1 MRFFKK
7 AVAAFCLCTLLLT
20 PSYATAPAASFQDV
34 PADSP
39 SYEAIQWLYQSGYT
53 SGDGQGHF
61 MPDSALTLRDSLYLL
76 SAASGISLSE
86 LEAEVPQLEKSSP
99 ISTNGFYALLFQA
112 YDVVPNIGE
121 TYILDSVSGYIFTL
135 TELGTTAEDGQAVRG
150 EYYMDSTA
158 NPTYTF
164 PETPITRADA
174 ATAIYMAASGQLVQQ
189 APEVYQYMNLHLDA
203 GYGAGLADLFR
214 YVDMIP
220 DPILKQFD
228 ADGWVIVYGDVFL
241 NEMSQAR
248 LADIRGLHTM
258 ATNTIYTK
266 LPDVVCHEMGHWIYY
281 VDDVNWILEDC
292 YLKEKQAAIEL
303 IRPYAGSNKTEFFAD
318 VFSYFV
324 RNHGDKTAMD
334 IFASS
339 IPSAYHLLLE
349 MEQTGWLTPFDWDIP
364 WPTTGWQPENS
375 SKRPRAMPGALC
387 ISEEIPRFRWTR
399 ASWPAQIM
407 DLPHR
412 RHQDLAG
419 STIDID
425 QALTGGGGAKQGLAG
440 PLHSEVQAPAP
451 SNGHIAVDLDHIV
464 LQFNGD
470 QFLLGAGGRQADG
483 TVAHQTQIEQ
493 ALVAGNRRREIG
505 AHHSLMFDLGIAG
518 QEQPV
523 IQNNAAVP
531 LGQVQEND
539 VLVGGLQHQYAVS
552 SILGFDCGFAGDAAP

>member
-20 PSYATAPAASFQDV
+20 PSYAAAPAASFQDV

-61 MPDSALTLRDSLYLL
+61 TPDSALTLRDSLYLL

-99 ISTNGFYALLFQA
+99 ISTNDFYALLFQA

-164 PETPITRADA
+164 PETLITRADA

-281 VDDVNWILEDC
+281 VDDVNWILENC

-324 RNHGDKTAMD
+324 RNYDDEAAMD
-334 IFASS
+334 VFASS
-339 IPSAYHLLLE
+339 MPSAYHLLLE
-349 MEQTGWLTPFDWDIP
+349 MERTGWLTLFDWDVP
-364 WPTTGWQPENS
+364 WPTTGW
-375 SKRPRAMPGALC
+375 
-387 ISEEIPRFRWTR
+387 
-399 ASWPAQIM
+399 
-407 DLPHR
+407 
-412 RHQDLAG
+412 
-419 STIDID
+419 
-425 QALTGGGGAKQGLAG
+425 
-440 PLHSEVQAPAP
+440 
-451 SNGHIAVDLDHIV
+451 
-464 LQFNGD
+464 
-470 QFLLGAGGRQADG
+470 
-483 TVAHQTQIEQ
+483 
-493 ALVAGNRRREIG
+493 
-505 AHHSLMFDLGIAG
+505 
-518 QEQPV
+518 
-523 IQNNAAVP
+523 
-531 LGQVQEND
+531 
-539 VLVGGLQHQYAVS
+539 
-552 SILGFDCGFAGDAAP
+552 